1 LYFIFL
7 GLHNMSSMIVRE
19 YDSVKITRN
28 GKEPAKD
35 PVIVETTI
43 DLLVNGTRL
52 SSIVTT
58 PEMHKEL
65 VVGYLVTEGAIASR
79 DDIQGIEQNGNRV
92 DVKIKSFEHFNLW
105 YELRSSGC
113 IGINWEH
120 RDEDLFL
127 PAEQT
132 FGIGVILDSLKYL
145 YSDVQERTRGAHV
158 ACLIDGSGRL
168 AYSALDVGRHNA
180 IDKVVGAATLAGTD
194 LTRLFLLSSGRQ
206 PAGMV
211 MKAVRAGIP
220 LVVSK
225 AAPVSSGIDS
235 ARRANLTLA
244 CFADKE
250 KVKAFSCPERI
261 VL

>member
-1 LYFIFL
+1 MD
-7 GLHNMSSMIVRE
+7 NVIVKE
-19 YDSVKITRN
+19 YDSVKITRR
-28 GKEPAKD
+28 GREPAND

-43 DLLVNGTRL
+43 DLLVNGIRL

-65 VVGYLVTEGAIASR
+65 VVGYLVTEGAIKSR

-127 PAEQT
+127 PVEQT
-132 FGIGVILDSLKYL
+132 FGIGVILDSLKFL
-145 YSDVQERTRGAHV
+145 YSDIHERTRGAHM
-158 ACLIDGSGRL
+158 ACLVDARGDMK
-168 AYSALDVGRHNA
+168 YVALDVGRHNA
-180 IDKVVGAATLAGTD
+180 IDKVVGAATLAGADITK
-194 LTRLFLLSSGRQ
+194 LFLLSSGRQ

-211 MKAVRAGIP
+211 MKAVRAGVP

-244 CFADKE
+244 CFADRE

-261 VL
+261 TL

>member
-1 LYFIFL
+1 MD
-7 GLHNMSSMIVRE
+7 NVIVKE
-19 YDSVKITRN
+19 YDSVKITRR
-28 GKEPAKD
+28 GREPAKD

-58 PEMHKEL
+58 PEMQREL
-65 VVGYLVTEGAIASR
+65 VVGYLVTEGAIKSR
-79 DDIQGIEQNGNRV
+79 DDIQGIEQNGNKV
-92 DVKIKSFEHFNLW
+92 DAKIKSFEHFNLW

-113 IGINWEH
+113 IGVNWEH

-127 PAEQT
+127 PLEHK
-132 FGIGVILDSLKYL
+132 FNVNVVLDSLKYL

-158 ACLIDGSGRL
+158 ACLIDGGGRL
-168 AYSALDVGRHNA
+168 ACSALDVGRHNA

-211 MKAVRAGIP
+211 MKAVRAGVP

-261 VL
+261 IV

>member
-1 LYFIFL
+1 
-7 GLHNMSSMIVRE
+7 MDTVRE
-19 YDSVKITRN
+19 YDSVKITRR
-28 GKEPAKD
+28 GREPARD
-35 PVIVETTI
+35 QVMVEATI

-58 PEMHKEL
+58 PEMHREL
-65 VVGYLVTEGAIASR
+65 VVGYLITEGAISSMN
-79 DDIQGIEQNGNRV
+79 DVQGIEQDGNKV
-92 DVKIKSFEHFNLW
+92 DVKIKNFEHFNLW

-127 PAEQT
+127 P
-132 FGIGVILDSLKYL
+132 IGQRFDIDIILDSLGYL
-145 YSDVQERTRGAHV
+145 YSDIHKKTRGAHT
-158 ACLIDGSGRL
+158 ACLVDAGGEMR
-168 AYSALDVGRHNA
+168 YRALDVGRHNA
-180 IDKVVGAATLAGTD
+180 IDKVVGAAALAGEDVTKM
-194 LTRLFLLSSGRQ
+194 FLLSSGRQ

-211 MKAVRAGIP
+211 MKAARAGIP

-225 AAPVSSGIDS
+225 AAPISSGIES

-244 CFADKE
+244 CFADGE

-261 VL
+261 VS

>member
-1 LYFIFL
+1 MDDLL
-7 GLHNMSSMIVRE
+7 VKD
-19 YDSVKITRN
+19 YDSLKVTRS
-28 GKEPAKD
+28 GAEPAKD

-65 VVGYLVTEGAIASR
+65 VVGYLITEGAVRSR
-79 DDIQGIEQNGNRV
+79 DDIQGIEQKGNKV
-92 DVKIKSFEHFNLW
+92 DVKIKNFEHFDLW

-113 IGINWEH
+113 IGINWEN

-127 PAEQT
+127 KVEQK
-132 FGIGVILDSLKYL
+132 FAIGVILDSLKYL
-145 YSDVQERTRGAHV
+145 YSDVHDRTRGAHM
-158 ACLIDGSGRL
+158 ACVVDADGKARHT
-168 AYSALDVGRHNA
+168 ALDVGRHNA
-180 IDKVVGAATLAGTD
+180 IDKVVGAATLEGLDITK
-194 LTRLFLLSSGRQ
+194 LFLLSSGRQ

-211 MKAVRAGIP
+211 MKAARAGIP

-235 ARRANLTLA
+235 ARRANLTLC

-261 VL
+261 LV

>member
-1 LYFIFL
+1 MDSPL
-7 GLHNMSSMIVRE
+7 VKE
-19 YDSVKITRN
+19 YDSVKVTRM

-65 VVGYLVTEGAIASR
+65 VVGYLITEGAVRSR
-79 DDIQGIEQNGNRV
+79 DDIEGIEQKGNKV
-92 DVKIKSFEHFNLW
+92 DVKIKNFEHFDLW

-113 IGINWEH
+113 IGINWEN

-127 PAEQT
+127 PVEQK
-132 FGIGVILDSLKYL
+132 FRIGIILDSLKYL
-145 YSDVQERTRGAHV
+145 YSEVHDRTRGAHM
-158 ACLIDGSGRL
+158 ACLVDASGR
-168 AYSALDVGRHNA
+168 ARHIALDVGRHNA
-180 IDKVVGAATLAGTD
+180 IDKVVGGATLAGDDT
-194 LTRLFLLSSGRQ
+194 TKLFLLSSGRQ

-211 MKAVRAGIP
+211 MKAARARIP

-225 AAPVSSGIDS
+225 AAPISSGIDG
-235 ARRANLTLA
+235 ARRANLTLC

-250 KVKAFSCPERI
+250 KLKAFSCPERI
-261 VL
+261 IA

>member
-1 LYFIFL
+1 
-7 GLHNMSSMIVRE
+7 MDTVRE
-19 YDSVKITRN
+19 YDSVKITRR
-28 GKEPAKD
+28 GREPARD
-35 PVIVETTI
+35 QVMVEATI

-58 PEMHKEL
+58 PEMHREL
-65 VVGYLVTEGAIASR
+65 VVGYLITEGAISSMN
-79 DDIQGIEQNGNRV
+79 DVQGIEQDGNKV
-92 DVKIKSFEHFNLW
+92 DVKIKNFEHFNLW

-127 PAEQT
+127 P
-132 FGIGVILDSLKYL
+132 IGQRFDIDIILDSLGYL
-145 YSDVQERTRGAHV
+145 YSDIHKKTRGAHT
-158 ACLIDGSGRL
+158 ACLVDAGGEMR
-168 AYSALDVGRHNA
+168 YRALDVGRHNA
-180 IDKVVGAATLAGTD
+180 IDKVVGAAALAGEDVTKM
-194 LTRLFLLSSGRQ
+194 FLLSSGRQ

-211 MKAVRAGIP
+211 MKAARAGIP

-225 AAPVSSGIDS
+225 AAPISSGIES

-244 CFADKE
+244 CFADVE

-261 VL
+261 VS

>member
-1 LYFIFL
+1 
-7 GLHNMSSMIVRE
+7 MKE
-19 YDSVKITRN
+19 YDSVKITRQ
-28 GKEPAKD
+28 GREAASD
-35 PVIVETTI
+35 SVIVETTV

-58 PEMHKEL
+58 PEHHKEL
-65 VVGYLVTEGAIASR
+65 VVGYLITEGAVKSR
-79 DDIQGIEQNGNRV
+79 DDIQGIEETANKV
-92 DVKIKSFEHFNLW
+92 DVKIKSFEHFDLW

-113 IGINWEH
+113 IGINWEM
-120 RDEDLFL
+120 RDADIHL
-127 PAEQT
+127 PVDQK
-132 FGIGVILDSLKYL
+132 FPVGVVLDSLKYL
-145 YSDVQERTRGAHV
+145 YSEVQSQTRGAHV
-158 ACLIDGSGRL
+158 ACLIDASGTL
-168 AYSALDVGRHNA
+168 LYSALDVGRHNA
-180 IDKVVGAATLAGTD
+180 IDKVVGMATLDGVD
-194 LTRLFLLSSGRQ
+194 IKKLFLLSSGRQ

-235 ARRANLTLA
+235 ARRSNLTLA

-261 VL
+261 I

>member
-1 LYFIFL
+1 MDNL
-7 GLHNMSSMIVRE
+7 IVKE
-19 YDSVKITRN
+19 YNSVRITRK
-28 GKEPAKD
+28 GREPAAD
-35 PVIVETTI
+35 PVIVETTV

-58 PEMHKEL
+58 PGMHREL
-65 VVGYLVTEGAIASR
+65 VAGYLVTEGAVRSR
-79 DDIQGIEQNGNRV
+79 DDIGEIVEQNNKV
-92 DVKIKSFEHFNLW
+92 DAKIKSFEHFDLW

-127 PAEQT
+127 PVEQT

-145 YSDVQERTRGAHV
+145 QSDVQGRTRGAHV
-158 ACLIDGSGRL
+158 ACLIDASGRL
-168 AYSALDVGRHNA
+168 IYRALDVGRHNA

-194 LTRLFLLSSGRQ
+194 ITKLFLLSSGRQ

-211 MKAVRAGIP
+211 MKAARAKIP

-225 AAPVSSGIDS
+225 AAPISSGIES

-244 CFADKE
+244 CFADRE

-261 VL
+261 TP